1 MASIQVYNSRGNRYV
16 RIIESY
22 REPGSKYPKNR
33 VLKNLGREDVLE
45 AKEPGIVDRLR
56 RELEESR
63 TLEDNLKKES
73 LLNNLKEIISE
84 DASDDSMGFPIVN
97 YGVKVY
103 ESIWKELKLDYF
115 FDYRQGKD
123 SKSEYSLKDVV
134 SLLTYSRLL
143 NPDSKKSTHES
154 RNNYINSKDI
164 ELNQVYKGLR
174 FLGSQKE
181 NLEKH
186 LNKQLDKLME
196 RSLNVAF
203 YDVTTYYFES
213 VDADDLRKF
222 GYSKDNKVNQ
232 VQVVMGLL
240 IDDQGIPISYELFPG
255 NTNDFKTLVPVI
267 DKLKE
272 NYGINKII
280 ITADRGL
287 NSKQNLAYLKSK
299 GYDYVMAYKI
309 RSSSKAVKELVLS
322 DDYTYESEEFKWKL
336 RDFNTT
342 VTYEREKVNLEDNML
357 ITWSLKREE
366 KDKRD
371 RERLIAKSRKLVES
385 PSALKA
391 EMKKGGKKY
400 VQLSLT
406 TEEPLSFNEKQL
418 EIDEQ
423 YDGYYGIQYSDKS
436 LNPQKVLEI
445 YNGLWKIE
453 ESFKVLKS
461 NFEARPIY
469 VSTEKSIRGHFVMC
483 YLALV
488 IERYLEYKL
497 RQSEIQ
503 LSTEKIQSAIESAKI
518 MIVEKPSTGLK
529 YYIKGQ
535 SLEEYDIILKGLG
548 MKEIPSTGTIKS
560 LA

>member
-22 REPGSKYPKNR
+22 REPGMKYPRIR
-33 VLKNLGREDVLE
+33 VLKNLGREDELE
-45 AKEPGIVDRLR
+45 AKEPGIVERLKK
-56 RELEESR
+56 ELEESKS
-63 TLEDNLKKES
+63 LEDTIKKES
-73 LLNNLKEIISE
+73 LINELKNIISE
-84 DASDDSMGFPIVN
+84 NSSNNSKGFPIIN

-103 ESIWKELKLDYF
+103 ESLWKELRLDYF
-115 FDYRQGKD
+115 FDYRQNKD
-123 SKSEYSLKDVV
+123 SKIEYSLKDVV

-143 NPDSKKSTHES
+143 NPDSKKSTYEN
-154 RNNYINSKDI
+154 RNSYINSKDL
-164 ELNQVYKGLR
+164 ELEHLYRGLK
-174 FLGSQKE
+174 FLGIQKD

-186 LNKQLDKLME
+186 INKQLAKTMD
-196 RSLNVAF
+196 RNLNVAF

-267 DKLKE
+267 EKLKKT
-272 NYGINKII
+272 YGIKKII

-287 NSKQNLAYLKSK
+287 NSKQNLAYLKSE

-309 RSSSKAVKELVLS
+309 RSSSRTVKEMVLG
-322 DDYTYESEEFKWKL
+322 DDYKEESSEFKWKL
-336 RDFNTT
+336 CKFENT
-342 VTYEREKVNLEDNML
+342 VSYQGEKVKLEDNML
-357 ITWSLKREE
+357 ITWSLKRAQ
-366 KDKRD
+366 KDRKD
-371 RERLIAKSRKLVES
+371 RERLIEKSKKLVES

-400 VQLSLT
+400 VQLSLAI
-406 TEEPLSFNEKQL
+406 EEPLRFNEKQK
-418 EIDEQ
+418 EIDEKF
-423 YDGYYGIQYSDKS
+423 DGYYGIQFSDKNLS
-436 LNPQKVLEI
+436 PEKVLDI

-461 NFEARPIY
+461 NLEARPIY
-469 VSTEKSIRGHFVMC
+469 VWTESSIKGHFVMC

-488 IERYLEYKL
+488 LERYLEYKL
-497 RQSEIQ
+497 RQKGID
-503 LSTEKIQSAIESAKI
+503 LSTEKIQEAIESAKI
-518 MIVEKPSTGLK
+518 MVVEKESNGLK
-529 YYIKGQ
+529 YYIK
-535 SLEEYDIILKGLG
+535 SETKDDYDKIVKALG
-548 MKEIPSTGTIKS
+548 IKEIPSTGLIKNII
-560 LA
+560 

>member
-1 MASIQVYNSRGNRYV
+1 
-16 RIIESY
+16 
-22 REPGSKYPKNR
+22 
-33 VLKNLGREDVLE
+33 
-45 AKEPGIVDRLR
+45 
-56 RELEESR
+56 
-63 TLEDNLKKES
+63 
-73 LLNNLKEIISE
+73 
-84 DASDDSMGFPIVN
+84 
-97 YGVKVY
+97 
-103 ESIWKELKLDYF
+103 
-115 FDYRQGKD
+115 
-123 SKSEYSLKDVV
+123 
-134 SLLTYSRLL
+134 
-143 NPDSKKSTHES
+143 
-154 RNNYINSKDI
+154 
-164 ELNQVYKGLR
+164 
-174 FLGSQKE
+174 
-181 NLEKH
+181 
-186 LNKQLDKLME
+186 
-196 RSLNVAF
+196 
-203 YDVTTYYFES
+203 
-213 VDADDLRKF
+213 
-222 GYSKDNKVNQ
+222 
-232 VQVVMGLL
+232 
-240 IDDQGIPISYELFPG
+240 
-255 NTNDFKTLVPVI
+255 
-267 DKLKE
+267 
-272 NYGINKII
+272 
-280 ITADRGL
+280 
-287 NSKQNLAYLKSK
+287 
-299 GYDYVMAYKI
+299 
-309 RSSSKAVKELVLS
+309 
-322 DDYTYESEEFKWKL
+322 
-336 RDFNTT
+336 
-342 VTYEREKVNLEDNML
+342 ML

>member
-371 RERLIAKSRKLVES
+371 RERLIAKSMKLVES

>member
-322 DDYTYESEEFKWKL
+322 EDYTYESEEFKWKL

-357 ITWSLKREE
+357 ITWSLKRAE

-436 LNPQKVLEI
+436 LNPEKVLEI

>member
-1 MASIQVYNSRGNRYV
+1 MASIQVYTSRGNRYV

-33 VLKNLGREDVLE
+33 VLKNLGREDDLE
-45 AKEPGIVDRLR
+45 ANEPGIVDRLR
-56 RELEESR
+56 TELEESK
-63 TLEDNLKKES
+63 TLEDNLRKES
-73 LLNNLKEIISE
+73 LLNNLKDIISE
-84 DASDDSMGFPIVN
+84 DKSSDSMGFPIVN

-123 SKSEYSLKDVV
+123 SKSEYSLKDVA

-143 NPDSKKSTHES
+143 NPDSKKATHES
-154 RNNYINSKDI
+154 KNNYINSKEI

-174 FLGSQKE
+174 LLGSQKE

-186 LNKQLDKLME
+186 LNKQLDKLMD

-213 VDADDLRKF
+213 VDVDDLRKF

-240 IDDQGIPISYELFPG
+240 IDDQGIPISYDLFPG
-255 NTNDFKTLVPVI
+255 NTNDFKTLVPII

-272 NYGINKII
+272 NYRINKII

-287 NSKQNLAYLKSK
+287 NSKHNLAYLKSK

-309 RSSSKAVKELVLS
+309 RSSSKIVKEMVLN
-322 DDYTYESEEFKWKL
+322 DDYSCESEEFKWKL

-342 VTYEREKVNLEDNML
+342 VTHEGNKVNLEDKML
-357 ITWSLKREE
+357 ITWSLKRAE

-371 RERLIAKSRKLVES
+371 RERLITKSRKLVES

-406 TEEPLSFNEKQL
+406 TEEPLSFNEKQM
-418 EIDEQ
+418 EIDEK

-436 LNPQKVLEI
+436 LEPEKVLEI

-453 ESFKVLKS
+453 ESFRVLKS

-469 VSTEKSIRGHFVMC
+469 VSSEKSIRGHFVMC

-497 RQSEIQ
+497 RQSEIH
-503 LSTEKIQSAIESAKI
+503 LSTEKIQAAIESAKI
-518 MIVEKPSTGLK
+518 MIVDKPSTGLK

-535 SLEEYDIILKGLG
+535 SMEEYEVILKGLG
-548 MKEIPSTGTIKS
+548 MKEIPSTGTTKS